1 MNQPELSAQERRSV
15 TREEFER
22 IECNRCG
29 ACCEVVWQ
37 PSPMAMAVLLGR
49 NVVPGD
55 MLAWWSDLQP
65 IEATGPNTDDR
76 SGRLQKYRCLR
87 FARDVDGIGTCTQ
100 YEARPVACRTFP
112 DGAPVHAPGF
122 EACSWNV
129 TIADEDVP

>member
-1 MNQPELSAQERRSV
+1 MDEPHTDSGGRRIVS
-15 TREEFER
+15 RAEFER

-37 PSPMAMAVLLGR
+37 PSPLSMAILIAR

-55 MLAWWSDLQP
+55 ILSWWSDLQP
-65 IEATGPNTDDR
+65 VEAVGPNAENR

-87 FARDVDGIGTCTQ
+87 FDRDSEGNGFCSQ
-100 YEARPVACRTFP
+100 YSARPVPCRTFP
-112 DGAPVHAPGF
+112 NGAPVHAVGF

-129 TIADEDVP
+129 SIEGDG

>member
-1 MNQPELSAQERRSV
+1 MDQPEPSAPVRPEVSRA
-15 TREEFER
+15 EFEK

-37 PSPMAMAVLLGR
+37 PSPLSMAMLLGR

-55 MLAWWSDLQP
+55 ILSWWSDLQP
-65 IEATGPNTDDR
+65 IEMTEATGGDR

-87 FARDVDGIGTCTQ
+87 FSREEGGAGFCTQ
-100 YEARPVACRTFP
+100 YASRPVACRTFP
-112 DGAPVHAPGF
+112 DGHPVHAAGF

-129 TIADEDVP
+129 TIKDD